1 MNVLFEGTNA
11 AGFIR
16 FTRPDYQPKYVIDSD
31 RTNPGEE
38 VGMLVDVLQ
47 KRMKKRKRSFYYN
60 DEIHSCH
67 PLTTDLQKSSLR
79 LFFGS
84 SLVFF

>member
-1 MNVLFEGTNA
+1 MNDLFQGTNA

-31 RTNPGEE
+31 LTNPGEE

-47 KRMKKRKRSFYYN
+47 KRMKKKEKIILLQRLRYTAA
-60 DEIHSCH
+60 IPC
-67 PLTTDLQKSSLR
+67 PLTFKSL
-79 LFFGS
+79 L
-84 SLVFF
+84 

>member
-16 FTRPDYQPKYVIDSD
+16 FARADYQPKYVIDSD
-31 RTNPGEE
+31 LTNPGEE

-47 KRMKKRKRSFYYN
+47 KRMKKK
-60 DEIHSCH
+60 EKII
-67 PLTTDLQKSSLR
+67 LLQRLR
-79 LFFGS
+79 YTAAIP
-84 SLVFF
+84 